1 MMRKLL
7 SLAVLAVSL
16 VSANVLAGDMATK
29 KALTLDVAKEIAAA
43 AAAHAR
49 ENNWNVVIA
58 IVDDGGNLIY
68 LERMDGTQ
76 IASIEI
82 AIGKAKTAIGYKR
95 PSKKL
100 GDAIAGGR
108 PELVTLPNAMTFDGG
123 YPLIYSDQF
132 VGGIGISGVTST
144 QDGYVAAA
152 GAAYLAE
159 LAED

>member
-1 MMRKLL
+1 MRKTL
-7 SLAVLAVSL
+7 SLILLTMSLAL
-16 VSANVLAGDMATK
+16 ANAYAGDMATK
-29 KALTLDVAKEIAAA
+29 SALTLDIAKEVAAA
-43 AAAHAR
+43 AVAHAR
-49 ENNWNVVIA
+49 ENDWNVVIA
-58 IVDDGGNLIY
+58 IVDDGGNLLY

-82 AIGKAKTAIGYKR
+82 AIGKAKTAIGFKR

-123 YPLIYSDQF
+123 YPLIYDGEF

-144 QDGYVAAA
+144 QDGYIAVA
-152 GAAYLAE
+152 GAKYLAE
-159 LAED
+159 LAGN